1 MEAERVSPGR
11 LDSVFQLKRCL
22 MPSHGSCC
30 GLWQQER
37 CRGSLGQGN
46 RSDAGRPECWR
57 ESYCRE
63 VIVVSVHGDELSSSS
78 SSWRK

>member
-11 LDSVFQLKRCL
+11 PDSGFQLKQCL

-30 GLWQQER
+30 GLWQER

-46 RSDAGRPECWR
+46 RSDAWRPECWR
-57 ESYCRE
+57 ESYYRE
-63 VIVVSVHGDELSSSS
+63 VIVVSVRGDESTS
-78 SSWRK
+78 RR